1 MTDRTAVV
9 FDSSQLWLHSIQ
21 RILPAIGVDVLGGT
35 ASAEEAFL
43 LVEENRPQ
51 LLIAGIEAG
60 PAATDGLK
68 CVKQARDRVPG
79 LHVVVWSNVNEP
91 RAIRAAFVAG
101 ATAYVL
107 KTARPEDIM
116 LAIRQTF
123 ERSVYLAKEWP
134 LGEGVAHAA
143 ARKASEIL
151 TPREMEILRLAAE
164 GHSNVQ
170 LAQMLWVTPQT
181 VKFHLSNIYEKLNVA
196 NRTEAS
202 RWAHAHGVVDARGAP
217 FA

>member
-1 MTDRTAVV
+1 VV
-9 FDSSQLWLHSIQ
+9 FDCSQLWLHSIR
-21 RILPAIGVDVLGGT
+21 RILPAIGVEVLGGT
-35 ASAEEAFL
+35 TSANEAL
-43 LVEENRPQ
+43 ALVEENRPQ

-60 PAATDGLK
+60 PSAAGGLNCIK
-68 CVKQARDRVPG
+68 RARDKVPK

-91 RAIRAAFVAG
+91 RAVRAAFVAG

-123 ERSVYLAKEWP
+123 ERSIYLAKEWP
-134 LGEGVAHAA
+134 LGEGAAHAA
-143 ARKASEIL
+143 AREASEIL

-181 VKFHLSNIYEKLNVA
+181 VKFHLSNIYEKLDVT